1 MIFFFPVYL
10 QQKKIF
16 LSPAHHPFQTHANA
30 QKQTVDLTH
39 VCEKKD
45 QKKIQAKTKLKP
57 FIRRNKET
65 KNRFQKQVDCV
76 IFTCCLSNSTDK
88 GC

>member
-1 MIFFFPVYL
+1 MPNKIMIFFFPVYL

-45 QKKIQAKTKLKP
+45 QKKNSSQDKTEA
-57 FIRRNKET
+57 FH
-65 KNRFQKQVDCV
+65 
-76 IFTCCLSNSTDK
+76 
-88 GC
+88 